1 MTDSAGQVPKTGT
14 GRLLDFLDVKR
25 AHFSSEAT
33 RKIYVELS
41 PEGKTES
48 DGDVVGRLKRSL
60 YGTRD
65 APLNWELTTRKITMN
80 LGFSKA
86 RVTPVSTFIRNEI
99 FKLSFMEMISVQPD
113 VLKVSSSSMKLLEK
127 NGWLLSVYPRHQSF

>member
-33 RKIYVELS
+33 RKIYVELP

-65 APLNWELTTRKITMN
+65 GPLNCELTIRKITMN
-80 LGFSKA
+80 LGFSKGKSNPCIYFHQK
-86 RVTPVSTFIRNEI
+86 RDLQTVVHGDDFSTAG
-99 FKLSFMEMISVQPD
+99 SFEST
-113 VLKVSSSSMKLLEK
+113 K
-127 NGWLLSVYPRHQSF
+127 